1 MARGRMISNAICRD
15 KKLNDLSSDTSRL
28 AFTWLVT
35 HADREGRVHGDP
47 AIVRSLVFPRRS
59 DVLVE
64 DVEAFIREWADAGL
78 ITWYE
83 AVGDMY
89 ISFTAFD
96 KNQVGLRKDREP
108 ESILPSPPPPTG
120 SYPDDY
126 RINDGLREGKLR
138 ERNGSDTSTD
148 RYFTQNGAN
157 DIFKLVTGYKLD
169 VCSIER
175 MRELISDVQDNKTFE
190 YTDELVD
197 YLKGY
202 CDWWTSQKNKST
214 GKPYQIN
221 NFAWLEKAAIGEKLP
236 KPKKQQKV
244 GPDGGYG

>member
-83 AVGDMY
+83 ADGDMY
-89 ISFTAFD
+89 IAFMAFE
-96 KNQVGLRKDREP
+96 KNQGGLRKDREP
-108 ESILPSPPPPTG
+108 ESIHPPPPTIAG
-120 SYPDDY
+120 TLPDDC
-126 RINDGLREGKLR
+126 RINDGLREEKGIEEKGRESALDIYKTITGLTPDYYRQEPIIKDILSVVDKYGYSGELLIEYLEKHFDRWCNTRTDSGKKYNPSNPKWL
-138 ERNGSDTSTD
+138 EW
-148 RYFTQNGAN
+148 A
-157 DIFKLVTGYKLD
+157 ITGYTPEK
-169 VCSIER
+169 I
-175 MRELISDVQDNKTFE
+175 NKAE
-190 YTDELVD
+190 AS
-197 YLKGY
+197 GY
-202 CDWWTSQKNKST
+202 KPIVV
-214 GKPYQIN
+214 GKQ
-221 NFAWLEKAAIGEKLP
+221 
-236 KPKKQQKV
+236 
-244 GPDGGYG
+244 